1 MNGHDKKN
9 ENSYSDRTR
18 SRTENSFK
26 LSDTERY
33 VNNNV
38 GNKDT
43 KARFYS
49 EQVRDYTV
57 SSVSSNTGRNTE
69 SSSFYIDRSAFVE
82 NERNTDKMSSYDESY
97 RQATVS
103 YDADKRHANRT
114 SEIQRDTYA
123 DRKLES
129 SQDSLKISDTDRY
142 VNNNVGDRVAQE
154 QLLSNQLHD
163 YESSFISSSYDDR
176 DSAFQTDSAVFRES
190 DRNTAR
196 TFVYDENYKQA
207 TVLYDADREH
217 EDRTSEI
224 QRDTYADRKLESS
237 QDSLKVS
244 NADRYV
250 NNNVGDRVAQEQLL
264 SNQLQN
270 YTNTTENIL
279 HNNGDSASSNFQVD
293 KTAFLGNEDR
303 TPIYNESY
311 RLTSVSYGASNRMAE
326 ERRPE
331 SPRGSYEDRKLE
343 SSQDSLKVS
352 DTDRY
357 VNNNVGDRV
366 AQEQLLS
373 NQLQNYTNTTENIL
387 HNERDNANQEVT
399 YADRKVELAQDEFKL
414 SETDGYA
421 NDVVK
426 NSLKM
431 AFFSPGYG
439 YSSSVKNKHN
449 GINSNNTYN
458 GSSGSI
464 RGFEAREVRENT
476 YVDRNLESS
485 QDRLKVSDTEKCTNR
500 DLIVKNSLMNAFS
513 NQMFDREIAI
523 NVKNSDTNSGD
534 TGKKSNSS
542 KTGND
547 TGSSGSAEK
556 KSGSNKT
563 DGNGKKGSDPWSDA
577 ECIITGG
584 ITTGS
589 PANNGN
595 SVDKEGKSK
604 NILGK
609 TYDAVLRGLDFAD
622 NLTDEFKEDN
632 SGNDVMMEGA
642 YAVSGTVAAKAVTGI
657 VGRSGS
663 SIESIESKL
672 KIVSNFFSCE
682 EDIDS
687 IKRTYKK
694 MEIRANGLNGLA
706 QQQALDDYFNP
717 DYDFMNKMDNR
728 LGVKNGYRAINYT
741 LFDVIS
747 DMYDLI
753 FGEEV
758 YGFVD
763 TNWNQLSEQQKVNL
777 IKKQLDQFKS
787 THEDMNFIPTFNN
800 SIGTYHEDAE
810 LQRIIR
816 SCSSN
821 GEAFEK
827 VLHSQYEVS
836 YKKKKKNRV
845 KTRQDKA
852 RQAYI
857 NRITRQRIIKNLIK
871 PQSEQENNMST
882 GFGSYIASIAKRFTS
897 DFFKG
902 MIKWLI
908 GAIVQI
914 IMYVVFVIAFFVVM
928 LMPILLPIGAA
939 VAVVSALF
947 SFSFGNVSTE
957 QANASYCSTVLNA
970 KYDDF
975 NKASYEWLQNNNNTT
990 MGYKVVYADNCAGVD
1005 NFQDTLLLYVIF
1017 SADNLLSDSSDDSYL
1032 VVDSDSE
1039 KAAIDKAFTMLTYA
1053 DTEGTVRTVHR
1064 KTLADVESSLSDN
1077 QKKMLELERE
1087 LVADGSNFDLGGRQV
1102 GDYPDDVGIGSDV
1115 ATSDVGQAV
1124 VNLGCQYVGNKYVY
1138 GGTDINNGID
1148 CSAFAQY
1155 CWRQFGVNLPRTTR
1169 EQVKCGT
1176 AVGSLADA
1184 RPGDL
1189 IFYSHN
1195 GTDSGTYHVTIY
1207 MGDGKMVHAS
1217 NSKPYPQGG
1226 IKISNVYGQPYK
1238 IRRVSN

>member
-1 MNGHDKKN
+1 M
-9 ENSYSDRTR
+9 
-18 SRTENSFK
+18 
-26 LSDTERY
+26 
-33 VNNNV
+33 
-38 GNKDT
+38 
-43 KARFYS
+43 
-49 EQVRDYTV
+49 
-57 SSVSSNTGRNTE
+57 
-69 SSSFYIDRSAFVE
+69 
-82 NERNTDKMSSYDESY
+82 
-97 RQATVS
+97 
-103 YDADKRHANRT
+103 
-114 SEIQRDTYA
+114 
-123 DRKLES
+123 
-129 SQDSLKISDTDRY
+129 
-142 VNNNVGDRVAQE
+142 
-154 QLLSNQLHD
+154 
-163 YESSFISSSYDDR
+163 
-176 DSAFQTDSAVFRES
+176 
-190 DRNTAR
+190 
-196 TFVYDENYKQA
+196 
-207 TVLYDADREH
+207 
-217 EDRTSEI
+217 
-224 QRDTYADRKLESS
+224 
-237 QDSLKVS
+237 
-244 NADRYV
+244 
-250 NNNVGDRVAQEQLL
+250 
-264 SNQLQN
+264 
-270 YTNTTENIL
+270 
-279 HNNGDSASSNFQVD
+279 
-293 KTAFLGNEDR
+293 
-303 TPIYNESY
+303 
-311 RLTSVSYGASNRMAE
+311 
-326 ERRPE
+326 
-331 SPRGSYEDRKLE
+331 
-343 SSQDSLKVS
+343 
-352 DTDRY
+352 
-357 VNNNVGDRV
+357 
-366 AQEQLLS
+366 
-373 NQLQNYTNTTENIL
+373 
-387 HNERDNANQEVT
+387 
-399 YADRKVELAQDEFKL
+399 
-414 SETDGYA
+414 
-421 NDVVK
+421 
-426 NSLKM
+426 
-431 AFFSPGYG
+431 
-439 YSSSVKNKHN
+439 
-449 GINSNNTYN
+449 
-458 GSSGSI
+458 
-464 RGFEAREVRENT
+464 
-476 YVDRNLESS
+476 
-485 QDRLKVSDTEKCTNR
+485 
-500 DLIVKNSLMNAFS
+500 
-513 NQMFDREIAI
+513 
-523 NVKNSDTNSGD
+523 
-534 TGKKSNSS
+534 
-542 KTGND
+542 
-547 TGSSGSAEK
+547 
-556 KSGSNKT
+556 
-563 DGNGKKGSDPWSDA
+563 
-577 ECIITGG
+577 
-584 ITTGS
+584 
-589 PANNGN
+589 
-595 SVDKEGKSK
+595 
-604 NILGK
+604 
-609 TYDAVLRGLDFAD
+609 
-622 NLTDEFKEDN
+622 
-632 SGNDVMMEGA
+632 
-642 YAVSGTVAAKAVTGI
+642 
-657 VGRSGS
+657 
-663 SIESIESKL
+663 
-672 KIVSNFFSCE
+672 
-682 EDIDS
+682 
-687 IKRTYKK
+687 
-694 MEIRANGLNGLA
+694 
-706 QQQALDDYFNP
+706 
-717 DYDFMNKMDNR
+717 
-728 LGVKNGYRAINYT
+728 
-741 LFDVIS
+741 
-747 DMYDLI
+747 
-753 FGEEV
+753 
-758 YGFVD
+758 
-763 TNWNQLSEQQKVNL
+763 
-777 IKKQLDQFKS
+777 
-787 THEDMNFIPTFNN
+787 
-800 SIGTYHEDAE
+800 
-810 LQRIIR
+810 QRIIR

>member
-9 ENSYSDRTR
+9 ETSYSDRTR

-82 NERNTDKMSSYDESY
+82 NERNTDKMSSYNESY

-129 SQDSLKISDTDRY
+129 SQDSLKVSDTDRY

-190 DRNTAR
+190 DLNTAR

-207 TVLYDADREH
+207 TVSYDADREY

-343 SSQDSLKVS
+343 SSQD
-352 DTDRY
+352 
-357 VNNNVGDRV
+357 
-366 AQEQLLS
+366 
-373 NQLQNYTNTTENIL
+373 
-387 HNERDNANQEVT
+387 
-399 YADRKVELAQDEFKL
+399 
-414 SETDGYA
+414 
-421 NDVVK
+421 
-426 NSLKM
+426 
-431 AFFSPGYG
+431 
-439 YSSSVKNKHN
+439 
-449 GINSNNTYN
+449 
-458 GSSGSI
+458 
-464 RGFEAREVRENT
+464 
-476 YVDRNLESS
+476 
-485 QDRLKVSDTEKCTNR
+485 RLKVSDTEKCTNR

-542 KTGND
+542 KTGDD

-741 LFDVIS
+741 LFDDIS
-747 DMYDLI
+747 DMYHFI

-763 TNWNQLSEQQKVNL
+763 TNWNLLSEQQKVNL

-787 THEDMNFIPTFNN
+787 THEGMNFILNN
-800 SIGTYHEDAE
+800 SIGTYHDDAE

-914 IMYVVFVIAFFVVM
+914 IMYVIFVIVFFVVM

-957 QANASYCSTVLNA
+957 KANASYCSTVLNA

-975 NKASYEWLQNNNNTT
+975 NKASHDWLQNNNNTT
-990 MGYKVVYADNCAGVD
+990 TGYKVVYADNCAGVD

-1039 KAAIDKAFTMLTYA
+1039 KTAIDKAFTMLTYA